1 MQRPQSPG
9 RSRAGLFL
17 FGSLLLAVLAA
28 GLVFRVAQRS
38 QEQLNEAAK
47 PSNTVDVVVAQ
58 RDLYTGLSIGDQD
71 VVLRRVPLGS
81 VPDQGIFSS
90 LDDVVGRTPSE
101 RILAGEPIRDERL
114 ARPAQGIGL
123 NAVVTPGKRAMTVAT
138 STEDAAAGVLQ
149 PGNYVDII
157 VTIKPEDPAAAN
169 AKWAN
174 DTILQTIK
182 VLAVG
187 GSLSQSAADQ
197 TKTATSAP
205 GEDGKKRT
213 TSSAQPGSQQEM
225 MRRMKPSITLEVTP
239 EEAEKLALAVAQGDI
254 HVVLRSDL
262 DNFQYTDHGPIT
274 SRALIGSP
282 AGPPSPIGRPKTD
295 KPSSNTENADPSATV
310 IMGSSRTDVKFN
322 AAGTSTETTDA
333 GNKNR

>member
-1 MQRPQSPG
+1 
-9 RSRAGLFL
+9 
-17 FGSLLLAVLAA
+17 
-28 GLVFRVAQRS
+28 
-38 QEQLNEAAK
+38 
-47 PSNTVDVVVAQ
+47 
-58 RDLYTGLSIGDQD
+58 
-71 VVLRRVPLGS
+71 
-81 VPDQGIFSS
+81 
-90 LDDVVGRTPSE
+90 
-101 RILAGEPIRDERL
+101 
-114 ARPAQGIGL
+114 
-123 NAVVTPGKRAMTVAT
+123 VVTPGKRAMTVAT